1 MLEKEKTNKIL
12 SPCLLYTGAVVCSLI
27 FSSIFSQRMKT
38 PAYIINDV
46 ISSLEEINKKIE
58 RNTMIIAKDTSHQEI
73 NQIKNE
79 LVLVRDRITD
89 IKMRIKNKTWA
100 N

>member
-46 ISSLEEINKKIE
+46 ISSLEEINKKNRE
-58 RNTMIIAKDTSHQEI
+58 KHNDHSQRHLTSG
-73 NQIKNE
+73 N
-79 LVLVRDRITD
+79 
-89 IKMRIKNKTWA
+89 
-100 N
+100 

>member
-1 MLEKEKTNKIL
+1 
-12 SPCLLYTGAVVCSLI
+12 
-27 FSSIFSQRMKT
+27 
-38 PAYIINDV
+38 
-46 ISSLEEINKKIE
+46 
-58 RNTMIIAKDTSHQEI
+58 MIIAKDTSHQEI